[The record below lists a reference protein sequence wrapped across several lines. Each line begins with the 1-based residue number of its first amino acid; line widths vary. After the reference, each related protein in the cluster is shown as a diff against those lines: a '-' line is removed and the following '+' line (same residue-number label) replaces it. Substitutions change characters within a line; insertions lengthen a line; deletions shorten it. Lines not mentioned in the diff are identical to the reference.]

1 MRYTFLSNYFPA
13 MPALRVQLAPPTE
26 VASQAPLIAII
37 DTGADATLVPQEL
50 LDDIGAPL
58 VAKAR
63 IRSHWG
69 ERRSVD
75 IFTVDLMLAGLRLPS
90 VEVIGDVQG
99 QEVVLGRNVLN
110 KLKLLLDGPK
120 RYTEIVEG

>member
-1 MRYTFLSNYFPA
+1 MRYAFSPNYVPA
-13 MPALRVQLAPPTE
+13 MPVLRVQLAPPTE
-26 VASQAPLIAII
+26 VASQAPLIAVI
-37 DTGADATLVPQEL
+37 DTGADATLFPQEL

-58 VAKAR
+58 VTKAR

-75 IFTVDLMLAGLRLPS
+75 IFAVDLILAGLCLPS

-110 KLKLLLDGPK
+110 KLRLLLDGPK
-120 RYTEIVEG
+120 RYTEIVES